1 MSERLSISALDID
14 VRRSERRQTI
24 GLTVERD
31 GSVTA
36 TVPQALSLA
45 EVERQLRARELWLH
59 SALARRA
66 SLAPVV
72 PTKQYVSGEG
82 FLYLGRA
89 YRLRVLGAAAGDQQP
104 PDLRLFQ
111 ARFHLRGDCASC
123 GRECFVRWYSD
134 RAQTWLAE
142 RLPLLQRRVGVEA
155 KRLAVMDLGYRWAS
169 CSEYGRLNFHWRA
182 ILLPPELVEYLVL
195 HELCHLIEHNHTPRF
210 WSLVS
215 RADRDCEQKER
226 WLRENGGRFEL

>member
-1 MSERLSISALDID
+1 MSERLSISTLDID
-14 VRRSERRQTI
+14 VRRSDRRQTI
-24 GLTVERD
+24 ALTVERD
-31 GSVTA
+31 GSLTA
-36 TVPQALSLA
+36 TVPMALPIA
-45 EVERQLRARELWLH
+45 EVERQLRARELWLY

-66 SLAPVV
+66 SLAPAA

-89 YRLRVLGAAAGDQQP
+89 YRLRVLAAAAGNQQLP
-104 PDLRLFQ
+104 ELRLFQ
-111 ARFHLRGDCASC
+111 GRFHLRGDCAPR

-142 RLPLLQRRVGVEA
+142 RLPRLQRRVGVEA
-155 KRLAVMDLGYRWAS
+155 SRLAVMDLGYRWAS
-169 CSEYGRLNFHWRA
+169 CSEHGRLNFHWRA

-195 HELCHLIEHNHTPRF
+195 HELSHLIEHNHTLRF

-215 RADRDCEQKER
+215 RADRDYEKKER
-226 WLRENGGRFEL
+226 WLRENGARFNL